1 MDFPPNAPAK
11 ATTTDLGN
19 PQSIGFP
26 SGRQVI
32 KDHSGPGVGQSDC
45 EDSDLSGIDSPQVD
59 AGMRRAYRHN
69 GEPITRCLLDQA
81 HAGVVARSSQN
92 LLEDD
97 EGNDDRDIWPG
108 TRSRSS
114 SETRAR
120 WISGDALTTRIDRL
134 FFLCLELLDA
144 CLDRAHV
151 GLTKC
156 IDELDTRQARGF
168 GSLAL

>member
-1 MDFPPNAPAK
+1 M
-11 ATTTDLGN
+11 
-19 PQSIGFP
+19 
-26 SGRQVI
+26 
-32 KDHSGPGVGQSDC
+32 
-45 EDSDLSGIDSPQVD
+45 
-59 AGMRRAYRHN
+59 
-69 GEPITRCLLDQA
+69 
-81 HAGVVARSSQN
+81 ARSSQN

-151 GLTKC
+151 GL
-156 IDELDTRQARGF
+156 
-168 GSLAL
+168 

>member
-32 KDHSGPGVGQSDC
+32 KDHSGPGVGQSDR
-45 EDSDLSGIDSPQVD
+45 EDSDLSGIDSPQFD

-69 GEPITRCLLDQA
+69 GESITRCLLDQA
-81 HAGVVARSSQN
+81 HAGVVPRSSQN

-97 EGNDDRDIWPG
+97 EGDKDRDIQAG
-108 TRSRSS
+108 HKKVEQR
-114 SETRAR
+114 
-120 WISGDALTTRIDRL
+120 DASKVDQRRRVN
-134 FFLCLELLDA
+134 DA
-144 CLDRAHV
+144 H
-151 GLTKC
+151 
-156 IDELDTRQARGF
+156 
-168 GSLAL
+168 